1 MKLSRR
7 LDRLESEVEAEG
19 AGLTE
24 HNITWGNLRRFCSEE
39 QQEEVIRW
47 LLMQWQE
54 VKDDPVLE
62 LPAVWFA
69 RAIRCFLWTDF
80 RRDAPAVQ
88 RWLYNGGTPRVS
100 TSRLMG
106 FDKLMVERGWYGLY
120 DHGNANSF
128 RYSTPEPIEDELAR
142 RFAEV
147 HAQEPVDQNRYY
159 R

>member
-7 LDRLESEVEAEG
+7 LDRLESEVEAG
-19 AGLTE
+19 GPTE
-24 HNITWGNLRRFCSEE
+24 HNITFFDLRRYCSEE
-39 QQEEVIRW
+39 EQEEVTCW
-47 LLMQWQE
+47 LTEQWQE
-54 VKDDPVLE
+54 LKRDPLRE

-106 FDKLMVERGWYGLY
+106 FDKLMTGHGWYGLY